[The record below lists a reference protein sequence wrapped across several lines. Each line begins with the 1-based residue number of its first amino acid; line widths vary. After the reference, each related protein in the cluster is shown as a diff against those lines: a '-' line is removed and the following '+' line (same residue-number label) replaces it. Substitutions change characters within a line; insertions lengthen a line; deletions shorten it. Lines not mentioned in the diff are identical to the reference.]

1 MNGIKDDYQCPDYNT
16 AINDQPPVAIAGSIG
31 FVPQQPA
38 QQQTSVQYQPP
49 PPNPYGQQPPQNYGQ
64 QPPNTQPVVII
75 HQGRGNRVG
84 PQHMSAQPL
93 YRAQFIWGIVNAILF
108 FPLYFFWIP
117 ALLVA
122 NNSKK
127 NYLMNNYPIATRYA
141 RNAQI
146 LNLVCTI
153 LGVISALIWIVTLST
168 IYTNYSSAVY
178 ISSGRWSGCYSHPSY
193 SYFVCYSDKV
203 SEDCYYSR
211 AYDFNRETTSY
222 FWKCQDD

>member
-1 MNGIKDDYQCPDYNT
+1 MSEQTDKNMPSLNYQPPDYNT
-16 AINDQPPVAIAGSIG
+16 AINDQPPVAIAGPIG

-38 QQQTSVQYQPP
+38 QQNPNIQYQPP
-49 PPNPYGQQPPQNYGQ
+49 PPNPYGQLPPLNYYGQLPPQNYGQ

-84 PQHMSAQPL
+84 PQHMSTQPL

-146 LNLVCTI
+146 LNLICTI
-153 LGVISALIWIVTLST
+153 LGKST
-168 IYTNYSSAVY
+168 YVN
-178 ISSGRWSGCYSHPSY
+178 
-193 SYFVCYSDKV
+193 
-203 SEDCYYSR
+203 
-211 AYDFNRETTSY
+211 
-222 FWKCQDD
+222 